1 MQIDGLFDIA
11 VDFRIVAIVL
21 PPTDSVASIQVYKKS
36 RANYSSIS
44 FFMNPTIVTLKAFGD
59 FVIAC
64 NASRRIQTVNGMYA
78 PKVVAGEHVR
88 SLASALGVDREI
100 QFIGDDSWS
109 DVPAAFDVRKHGA
122 LSALRSLQN
131 LRHRLDALPS
141 SMDFVF
147 DHSGWRER
155 FIGGERF
162 FQSLSL
168 KSGNIYLAYD
178 QLFESLGYGI
188 LKTCPEVKH
197 AISRA
202 IIIPGAR
209 IRHKQIPAPVLSEL
223 AAVLRQHCINT
234 SVVVLEGESIDLPA
248 GIHVK
253 KLPRNFGELVAA
265 VKDSD
270 LVISADSLPS
280 HLSEFLGVPVFVST
294 PSPKPYWLPRSAY
307 LKNGWAT
314 FADIQPLRSWLNNN
328 KF

>member
-1 MQIDGLFDIA
+1 
-11 VDFRIVAIVL
+11 
-21 PPTDSVASIQVYKKS
+21 
-36 RANYSSIS
+36 
-44 FFMNPTIVTLKAFGD
+44 MNPTIVTLKAFGD

-64 NASRRIQTVNGMYA
+64 SASRRVQSANGMGA
-78 PKVVAGEHVR
+78 PTVVAGEHVR
-88 SLASALGVDREI
+88 SLASALGLDSKI

-109 DVPAAFDVRKHGA
+109 DVPAAFDVRKCGV
-122 LSALRSLQN
+122 LPALRSLQD

-141 SMDFVF
+141 NMDFVF

-155 FIGGERF
+155 FIGGKRF

-168 KSGNIYLAYD
+168 NSGNIYLAYE

-188 LKTCPEVKH
+188 LKTSPEVNH

-209 IRHKQIPAPVLSEL
+209 MRHRQIPAPVLAEL
-223 AAVLRQHCINT
+223 AAELRKRFVDT
-234 SVVVLEGESIDLPA
+234 SLVVLEGESIDLPA
-248 GIHVK
+248 GIDVK
-253 KLPRNFGELVAA
+253 KIPRNFGELVAA
-265 VKDSD
+265 VKNSD

-280 HLSEFLGVPVFVST
+280 HLSEFLNVPVFVST
-294 PSPKPYWLPRSAY
+294 PSPNPYWLPRSAHQT
-307 LKNGWAT
+307 NGWAT